1 MRSGNQHTREGGAYL
16 RYLLSMGFGGG
27 GGGAFSDA
35 FFAAAAAASF
45 AFVRA
50 MLFYLCTVVPAGDAA
65 GGGDSW

>member
-35 FFAAAAAASF
+35 FFAAAATASF

-50 MLFYLCTVVPAGDAA
+50 MLFY
-65 GGGDSW
+65 